1 MDQREGW
8 NVMAITLVVAVGLS
22 LYVGRMQAAVT
33 LPPESRPLKRQFYKK
48 LNTCANVEAFVQ
60 HQVKLWWD
68 KDKSIAPKL
77 LKILYAD
84 CMINGCDA
92 SILLDGPH
100 TEKKAIQD
108 LSVDGF
114 RLIDKIK
121 TVVDD
126 RCKGPVVSCADILN
140 LAVRDA
146 LHLAGAPSYPVYLGR
161 RDGLGSNAA
170 WVDLPSPSISSE
182 GGLAYFRS
190 KGLDAQDYVTLLG
203 DCLISTYQF
212 LYLLSERKSKL
223 PSSAVPLSGS
233 HTIGKAHCSYIR
245 NRLYNFNKTG
255 KPDPTMSKSTLDKLR
270 RQCPSSLKKGQEDP
284 TVFLT
289 DKYGPNYTF
298 SNAYYSNVLSKD
310 SVLRVDQQLLF
321 NKNTSPKVLE
331 YAGKFEEFRQGFAL
345 SMSRMGGLKVLTGK
359 QGEIRR
365 NCRFTNKNNPKIK

>member
-8 NVMAITLVVAVGLS
+8 NVMVITLVVAVGLS

-33 LPPESRPLKRQFYKK
+33 LPPEARSLKRQYYKK

-68 KDKSIAPKL
+68 KDKSIAPKM

-92 SILLDGPH
+92 SILLDGPQS
-100 TEKKAIQD
+100 EKKALQD
-108 LSVDGF
+108 LSVDAF
-114 RLIDKIK
+114 LLIDRIK

-146 LHLAGAPSYPVYLGR
+146 LHLAGAPSYPVLLGR

-182 GGLAYFRS
+182 GLAYFRS
-190 KGLDAQDYVTLLG
+190 KGLDAQDYATLLG
-203 DCLISTYQF
+203 
-212 LYLLSERKSKL
+212 
-223 PSSAVPLSGS
+223 S
-233 HTIGKAHCSYIR
+233 HTMGKAHCSYIR
-245 NRLYNFNKTG
+245 SRLYNFNKTG
-255 KPDPTMSKSTLDKLR
+255 KVDTTMSKSTLDKLR

-289 DKYGPNYTF
+289 DKYGPQYTF

-321 NKNTSPKVLE
+321 NNNTSSIVLE
-331 YAGKFEEFRQGFAL
+331 YAGNFEEFRQGFAL
-345 SMSRMGGLKVLTGK
+345 SISRMGCLKVLTGK

>member
-8 NVMAITLVVAVGLS
+8 NVMVITLVVAVGLS

-33 LPPESRPLKRQFYKK
+33 LPPEARSLKRQYYKK

-92 SILLDGPH
+92 SILLDGPQS
-100 TEKKAIQD
+100 EKKALQD

-114 RLIDKIK
+114 LLIDRIK

-146 LHLAGAPSYPVYLGR
+146 LHLAGAPSYPVLLGR

-182 GGLAYFRS
+182 EGLAYFRS
-190 KGLDAQDYVTLLG
+190 KGLDAQDYATLLG
-203 DCLISTYQF
+203 
-212 LYLLSERKSKL
+212 
-223 PSSAVPLSGS
+223 S
-233 HTIGKAHCSYIR
+233 HTMGKAHCSYIR
-245 NRLYNFNKTG
+245 GRLYNFNKTS
-255 KPDPTMSKSTLDKLR
+255 KLDPTMSKSTLDKLR

-289 DKYGPNYTF
+289 DKYGPQYTF

-321 NKNTSPKVLE
+321 NNNTSSIVLE
-331 YAGKFEEFRQGFAL
+331 YAGNFEEFRQGFAL
-345 SMSRMGGLKVLTGK
+345 SISRMGCLKVLTGK